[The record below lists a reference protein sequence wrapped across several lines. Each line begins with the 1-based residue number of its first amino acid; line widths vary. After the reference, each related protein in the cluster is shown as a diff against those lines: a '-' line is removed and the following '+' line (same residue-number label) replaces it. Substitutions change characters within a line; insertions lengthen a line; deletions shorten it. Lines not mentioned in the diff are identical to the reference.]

1 MYSGGLD
8 KLGFA
13 NGVGEASPAHP
24 RTTLDGATYY
34 TDGLRAVV
42 FFTTRPHSLSD
53 VDFLDWVPYL
63 DRRDNLQSGA
73 TGDARQ

>member
-8 KLGFA
+8 RLGFV
-13 NGVGEASPAHP
+13 NGVGLASPARP
-24 RTTLDGATYY
+24 RTTLDGVSYY

-42 FFTTRPHSLSD
+42 FFATRPRSLSD
-53 VDFLDWVPYL
+53 VDFLEWVPYL
-63 DRRDNLQSGA
+63 DERDTRQPGA